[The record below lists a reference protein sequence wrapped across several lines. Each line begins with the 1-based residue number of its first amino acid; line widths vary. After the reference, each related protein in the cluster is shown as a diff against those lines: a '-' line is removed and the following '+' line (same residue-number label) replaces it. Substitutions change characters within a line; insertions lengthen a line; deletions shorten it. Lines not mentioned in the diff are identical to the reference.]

1 MAMRKLEI
9 CDPKESSASADFLGE
24 DVVDGEVVADEPEVR
39 ELDLLLPQQALAA
52 GDLSHLS
59 QDLKENFNITI
70 FTNYM
75 NIDNFNKD
83 KSVTY
88 CW

>member
-1 MAMRKLEI
+1 M
-9 CDPKESSASADFLGE
+9 
-24 DVVDGEVVADEPEVR
+24 VDGEVVADEPEVR
-39 ELDLLLPQQALAA
+39 ELDLLLPQQALAP

-59 QDLKENFNITI
+59 KDLEENFKITI

-83 KSVTY
+83 KHVTY
-88 CW
+88 CWW

>member
-1 MAMRKLEI
+1 M
-9 CDPKESSASADFLGE
+9 
-24 DVVDGEVVADEPEVR
+24 VDGEVVADEPEVG
-39 ELDLLLPQQALAA
+39 ELDLLLPQQALAP
-52 GDLSHLS
+52 GDLPHLS
-59 QDLKENFNITI
+59 QDLEENFKITI

>member
-9 CDPKESSASADFLGE
+9 CESSAGADFLGE

-39 ELDLLLPQQALAA
+39 ELDLLLPQQALAP
-52 GDLSHLS
+52 GDLYHLC
-59 QDLKENFNITI
+59 QDLEENFKITI

>member
-1 MAMRKLEI
+1 M
-9 CDPKESSASADFLGE
+9 
-24 DVVDGEVVADEPEVR
+24 VDGEVVADEPEVR
-39 ELDLLLPQQALAA
+39 ELDLLLPQQTLAP

-59 QDLKENFNITI
+59 QDLEENFKITI

-83 KSVTY
+83 KRVTY